1 MWDSDW
7 RKHGWMFW
15 RLIVGDLKTKR
26 CSGDR
31 LEETWKDA
39 GDRLKETWKDVLET
53 NLRRQEKVH

>member
-1 MWDSDW
+1 MWETDW

-15 RLIVGDLKTKR
+15 RLIVGDLKR

-39 GDRLKETWKDVLET
+39 GDRLKETWKNALET
-53 NLRRQEKVH
+53 NLRRQEKVD